1 MQIKSIFLFLTALI
15 STSWVQ
21 VSGFSLEDIPSNDGS
36 SSSSNSNSQ
45 LLLDEANNMDDLK
58 DVGFTLPPDG
68 GIEDTTDASVPV
80 IQNVTVFTNDPTD
93 KADEISVGAIAGI
106 AGVVL
111 LVLAVLAVV
120 GYFCYNKNKQRA
132 PDMHA
137 GEEVV

>member
-15 STSWVQ
+15 STSWV
-21 VSGFSLEDIPSNDGS
+21 SGFSLEDIPSNDD
-36 SSSSNSNSQ
+36 SNSQ
-45 LLLDEANNMDDLK
+45 PILDQTNDTNDDASI
-58 DVGFTLPPDG
+58 GFTLPQDG
-68 GIEDTTDASVPV
+68 GIEDTTDAIIPV
-80 IQNVTVFTNDPTD
+80 VQNVTVFTNDPTD